1 MEALGIS
8 PQFSPF
14 GQAMQIGLLLF
25 SIMVPMTIVGVIV
38 ARWIYARSD
47 PPVREKRKNTS
58 E

>member
-8 PQFSPF
+8 PQFSPL

-25 SIMVPMTIVGVIV
+25 SIMVPMTVVGVIA
-38 ARWIYARSD
+38 ARLIYSRSD
-47 PPVREKRKNTS
+47 PAVREKRKNIS